1 MNGQIPL
8 SIRCQRLRA
17 CAVQRNARTRLSYW
31 IGNILPIQTAQYP
44 VAISSDRRVRDAAMM
59 TDNLRVNERVAL
71 DLIAVLLACVMIQSV
86 EVGVNLANQYP
97 VFGFY
102 RAGLLGI
109 V

>member
-1 MNGQIPL
+1 
-8 SIRCQRLRA
+8 
-17 CAVQRNARTRLSYW
+17 
-31 IGNILPIQTAQYP
+31 
-44 VAISSDRRVRDAAMM
+44 MM
-59 TDNLRVNERVAL
+59 TDNLRANERVAL
-71 DLIAVLLACVMIQSV
+71 DLIVVLFACVMIQSV